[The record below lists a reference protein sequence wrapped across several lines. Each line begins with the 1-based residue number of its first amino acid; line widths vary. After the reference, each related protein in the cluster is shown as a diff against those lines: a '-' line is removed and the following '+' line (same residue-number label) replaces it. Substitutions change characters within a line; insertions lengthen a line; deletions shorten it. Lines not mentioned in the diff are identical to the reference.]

1 MNIPVGAV
9 KESAVN
15 ARIKP
20 HEHRIFVKQ
29 TCTDT
34 SCASAGVV
42 VERNG
47 QKFAGFMGKGGVAR
61 KHEKN

>member
-1 MNIPVGAV
+1 MNIPVGVA

-15 ARIKP
+15 AREKP
-20 HEHRIFVKQ
+20 HGHRIFGKQ

-34 SCASAGVV
+34 SCDSAGVV
-42 VERNG
+42 VVRNG
-47 QKFAGFMGKGGVAR
+47 QKFAGFMGKGEVAR